1 MTESNPFQSPESDIA
16 PLQKTAP
23 DSTGNK
29 IVTYRTVPAMNG
41 ASWILD
47 GFKNFTTS
55 PLTWSLV
62 VFLYFLMLGTLS
74 VLPFVSIIST
84 IIAPIFMAG
93 LMMCAR
99 ENKYNN
105 IFYVKNLFDGFRL
118 NGGKLA
124 SLGALYFGLIIL
136 LFIVV
141 AVVAL
146 IIILGTAES
155 FEALLAPNSLTPEL
169 GLLILLVILIALSAM
184 IPIIMAFWFAPALV
198 IFHDVDVF
206 DAVKL
211 SFMGCFKN
219 VMSYLIYSL
228 VYIVI
233 YFIAVIPIAILV
245 TLMNSNDPNFILLSI
260 TIIIGIAELFIFSSV
275 FFTSI
280 FASYEDIF
288 FTEE

>member
-1 MTESNPFQSPESDIA
+1 MTESNPFKSPESDVA

-23 DSTGNK
+23 GSSGNK
-29 IVTYRTVPAMNG
+29 TVTYQTVPAMNG
-41 ASWILD
+41 VTWILD

-62 VFLYFLMLGTLS
+62 VFLYLLMLGTLS
-74 VLPFVSIIST
+74 ILPFVSIIST
-84 IIAPIFMAG
+84 IIAPILMAG

-99 ENKYNN
+99 ENKYNS
-105 IFYVKNLFDGFRL
+105 IFYIKNLFDGFRL

-146 IIILGTAES
+146 ILILGTAES

-169 GLLILLVILIALSAM
+169 GLLILLVLLIALSAM

-198 IFHDVDVF
+198 IFHDVDIF
-206 DAVKL
+206 EAVKL
-211 SFMGCFKN
+211 SFMGCIKN
-219 VMSYLIYSL
+219 MMPYLIYSL
-228 VYIVI
+228 AYIVI
-233 YFIAVIPIAILV
+233 YFLAVIPIAILV
-245 TLMNSNDPNFILLSI
+245 SLMNSETPNFILLTI
-260 TIIIGIAELFIFSSV
+260 TILVGIAELFIFTSV

-288 FTEE
+288 STDT